1 MDPVGSPD
9 MAPRGQY
16 DRPYLEIAAQLR
28 AKIRAGRWQPGDR
41 LPTLAQ
47 LQDEYDRSKN
57 TVRGALAQLRAE
69 GLIVTHGKS
78 MYVADPLPPTAGGH
92 SE

>member
-16 DRPYLEIAAQLR
+16 DRPYLDIAAQLR

-47 LQDEYDRSKN
+47 LQDEFDRSKN
-57 TVRGALAQLRAE
+57 TVRGALAQLRTE
-69 GLIVTHGKS
+69 GLIVTRGKS
-78 MYVADPLPPTAGGH
+78 MYVENPLPPEGR
-92 SE
+92 